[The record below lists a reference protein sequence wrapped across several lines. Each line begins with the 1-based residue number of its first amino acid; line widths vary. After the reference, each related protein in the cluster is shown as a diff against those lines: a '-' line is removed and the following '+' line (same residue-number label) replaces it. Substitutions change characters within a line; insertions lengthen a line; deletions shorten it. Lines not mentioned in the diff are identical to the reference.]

1 MYRDPE
7 TEMKPAAPI
16 LEFGTANPS
25 CAITMGRTVKAST
38 NTLTGKVGL
47 VKSVGYKHGDRM
59 DQFAPAPPTCSVAQV
74 GILLSDT
81 AQKES

>member
-16 LEFGTANPS
+16 LKFGTANPS

-59 DQFAPAPPTCSVAQV
+59 DQFAPATCSVAQV
-74 GILLSDT
+74 GRLLSDT

>member
-1 MYRDPE
+1 
-7 TEMKPAAPI
+7 
-16 LEFGTANPS
+16 
-25 CAITMGRTVKAST
+25 VKAST

-59 DQFAPAPPTCSVAQV
+59 DQFAPAPATCSVAQV